1 LYQPVK
7 PSHFLTLAVLAGSA
21 CFGQAGV
28 QLTPL
33 RVLESTPIPSLQ
45 ISSMGLRAIAGDGEF
60 YVQTGSGKYAAVD
73 LKGETHVALDI
84 SNVPATDSMN
94 PGDLFV
100 VDLAPAPRGGVIAA
114 VWWNETPKAQRAGI
128 LRFDEHGDFS
138 SLLWLDAA
146 FTPTHLAEF
155 SSAGDFLVTGYDE
168 HSKVHVALFNSRG
181 TMVIPQVL
189 PYGGAEDTSG
199 KKSAGQAEQ
208 PNDKSIR
215 EASLIQLV
223 SGDDNA
229 VYFYNPSL
237 GRKVIRIQPS
247 GQSTEIALPSPP
259 FLEGEGTLPL
269 QMYISHSSLYL
280 YEAIL
285 EKGQKTEE
293 VTELKRF
300 AISVYDRYNGILNAS
315 FRVDSGSGLIPV
327 ALSPREFHFL
337 DAKVLPGGDLS
348 FSLVRSGP

>member
-1 LYQPVK
+1 MYQPVK
-7 PSHFLTLAVLAGSA
+7 PSRFLAVVVLVVPA
-21 CFGQAGV
+21 CFGQTGP

-33 RVLESTPIPSLQ
+33 RILEETPIPTLQ
-45 ISSMGLRAIAGDGEF
+45 VSSMGLRAVAGDGEF
-60 YVQTGSGKYAAVD
+60 YVQTGLGKYTAVD
-73 LKGETHVALDI
+73 LEGETHVALDI
-84 SNVPATDSMN
+84 SKVPATDSMN
-94 PGDLFV
+94 PQDLFV
-100 VDLAPAPRGGVIAA
+100 VDLAQAPRGGVIAV
-114 VWWNETPKAQRAGI
+114 VWWNETPKAQRAGV

-146 FTPTHLAEF
+146 FIPTHVAEF

-168 HSKVHVALFNSRG
+168 HSKVHVALVNSRG

-189 PYGGAEDTSG
+189 PYGDAEVASG
-199 KKSAGQAEQ
+199 NKAPGQAGQPSDQ
-208 PNDKSIR
+208 SIR

-229 VYFYNPSL
+229 VYLYNPSF

-247 GQSTEIALPSPP
+247 GQSTEIALPPP
-259 FLEGEGTLPL
+259 FPEGESTLPL
-269 QMYISHSSLYL
+269 QMYVSHSSLYL

-285 EKGQKTEE
+285 DKGQKTEE

-300 AISVYDRYNGILNAS
+300 AISVYDRYSGTLNAS

-327 ALSPREFHFL
+327 ALSPKEFHLL
-337 DAKVLPGGDLS
+337 DAKVLPGGELS
-348 FSLVRSGP
+348 FSLIRSGP